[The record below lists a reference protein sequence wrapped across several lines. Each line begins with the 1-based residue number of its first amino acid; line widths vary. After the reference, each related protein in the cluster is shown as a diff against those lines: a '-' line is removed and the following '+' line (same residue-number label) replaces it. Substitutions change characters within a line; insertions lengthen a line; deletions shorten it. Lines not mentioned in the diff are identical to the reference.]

1 MGQSNIGHVMGQSNI
16 GHVMGQS
23 NEFLNEEFLQF
34 KPVMLFV
41 QLLKIQILS
50 IKADTYNILN

>member
-1 MGQSNIGHVMGQSNI
+1 MGQSNI